1 MIVKGKRVLLFGGTT
16 EGRQIAE
23 YLENGEA
30 DAIVCV
36 ASDYGRKVLPQMNHL
51 KVCVG
56 RMEAGEIAEFIRDN
70 NIELVID
77 ATHPYAQAVTQ
88 NIKKAVSECN
98 VRLIRIVREY
108 SNRLDKALYFA
119 DTEAVVSY
127 LCSHLGNVLVTTGSK
142 ELIKFT
148 AVTDYADR
156 IYARIL
162 PDTQYQDKC
171 MGMGFDTEHII
182 LGRGPFSLEEN
193 IKTLRETKASF
204 MVTKDTGSQGGF
216 DEKAAACE
224 KLGVKLLVIERKA
237 EEGMTVGEFINET

>member
-23 YLENGEA
+23 YLENSETEA
-30 DAIVCV
+30 FVCV
-36 ASDYGRKVLPQMNHL
+36 ASDYGRQVLPQMKYL

-56 RMEAGEIAEFIRDN
+56 RMEADEIAAFIRDN
-70 NIELVID
+70 HIELVID
-77 ATHPYAQAVTQ
+77 ATHPYAQEVTQ

-108 SNRLDKALYFA
+108 SKRVDEALYFS
-119 DTEAVVSY
+119 DTEEVVSY
-127 LCSHLGNVLVTTGSK
+127 LCSHQGNVLVTTGSK

-171 MGMGFDTEHII
+171 IRMGFDSKHII
-182 LGRGPFSLEEN
+182 LGCGPFSVEEN
-193 IKTLRETKASF
+193 IKTLKETKASF

-216 DEKAAACE
+216 EEKAAACE

-237 EEGMTVGEFINET
+237 EEGMTVGEFINEN